1 MGGTPTRLLAEE
13 MDSGDDLEDAPSAI
27 PLPPVPGGPE
37 YDDGTNEKSKE
48 GEINQ
53 KSDERP
59 ENVDTPEHDV
69 LNEGDLVRIS
79 NR

>member
-27 PLPPVPGGPE
+27 PLPLHGGPE
-37 YDDGTNEKSKE
+37 HDDGTDEKSKE